1 MAITDGERAHALQM
15 GELIQEVRQLR
26 EAVRDLEG
34 DIADLKDK
42 YRFGKGALFGLSLAA
57 GFALYGV
64 KETFLRWFGPN

>member
-1 MAITDGERAHALQM
+1 MAITDGERAQALQM
-15 GELIQEVRQLR
+15 GELIQ
-26 EAVRDLEG
+26 AVRALKQAVETLEA